1 MNRQLEEHNEFNY
14 STDAEWDK
22 EDARIRGEQNPDYP
36 WISTD
41 RDVWHVNPY
50 WGKYDKWGNPL
61 QKEYP
66 YKNCPHPEDY
76 DDEEPPIGWTE

>member
-14 STDAEWDK
+14 TSDAEWDK

-50 WGKYDKWGNPL
+50 WGKYDNGNL
-61 QKEYP
+61 
-66 YKNCPHPEDY
+66 YKKNILRLSSPRRLA
-76 DDEEPPIGWTE
+76 W

>member
-22 EDARIRGEQNPDYP
+22 EDARIRGEQNQDSP
-36 WISTD
+36 WVLSD

-50 WGKYDKWGNPL
+50 WGK
-61 QKEYP
+61 
-66 YKNCPHPEDY
+66 
-76 DDEEPPIGWTE
+76 

>member
-14 STDAEWDK
+14 TSDAEWDK

-50 WGKYDKWGNPL
+50 WGKYDKWGQSFTKRISL
-61 QKEYP
+61 QELSSSRRL
-66 YKNCPHPEDY
+66 
-76 DDEEPPIGWTE
+76 DDEALWMD